1 VSDTLARDSRLDCSE
16 SKWPDVQRLKIGEV
30 PDRRRNVSFEAV
42 IIQLPESKQT
52 VVNVRMS
59 PWHSSTPL

>member
-1 VSDTLARDSRLDCSE
+1 MDCSE

-59 PWHSSTPL
+59 PWHSSTLL